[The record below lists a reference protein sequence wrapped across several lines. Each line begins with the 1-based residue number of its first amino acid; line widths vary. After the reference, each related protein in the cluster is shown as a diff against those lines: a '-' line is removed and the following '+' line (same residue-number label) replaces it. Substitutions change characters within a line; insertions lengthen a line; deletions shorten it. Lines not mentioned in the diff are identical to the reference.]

1 MYIAWCISFINKQY
15 NCLIQGWAM
24 RFITVCKKKSD
35 DNDKNEWLEGC
46 KVLKHVIL
54 EMIL

>member
-1 MYIAWCISFINKQY
+1 
-15 NCLIQGWAM
+15 M
-24 RFITVCKKKSD
+24 RFIIVCKKKLD

-46 KVLKHVIL
+46 KVFKYVIL